1 MFLVALWSALAG
13 LSEATAVEATS
24 RAPAEVEL
32 RPSGVANELRI
43 SDGVTPW
50 QDLPSWL
57 LFFFLLGERAA
68 QVHEAGFKTCVVTI
82 PPIRSYAAAFAAT
95 GATVGTAVCAQAVP
109 DTDVHFEDL
118 ASLDEGTQVVVKMGE
133 RIYAGKLN
141 GVVSRD
147 GRTGL
152 EVVYDGMTHFV
163 PKQLCQ
169 RVQIG
174 EGGKRTL
181 PKVLRR
187 TRSAKT
193 AVVDELLGEFS
204 AGFLSIPTVD
214 TVVVGQASLLV
225 QELESVRIK
234 GRAEEGGI
242 ATLGALL
249 RPRRFLPDGGISRSL
264 LLSDRVAEFSMP
276 VEDVPHV
283 AVFDGP
289 RAFARRRSEF
299 ADSSWVVVLDRCSA
313 SFREGVDVANEEFST
328 RSGTPSFFEDLGAP
342 PGTEV
347 QTFER
352 SR

>member
-1 MFLVALWSALAG
+1 M
-13 LSEATAVEATS
+13 EATS
-24 RAPAEVEL
+24 RTQAVVDL
-32 RPSGVANELRI
+32 RPSGVASELRI

-50 QDLPSWL
+50 QALPPWL
-57 LFFFLLGERAA
+57 HFFFLLGERSA
-68 QVHEAGFKTCVVTI
+68 QVHEAGIKTCVVTI

-109 DTDVHFEDL
+109 DADVHFEDL
-118 ASLDEGTQVVVKMGE
+118 ASLDAGTQVVVKMGE
-133 RIYAGKLN
+133 RIYAGSLE
-141 GVVSRD
+141 GVVNRE
-147 GRTGL
+147 GHTGL
-152 EVVYDGMTHFV
+152 EVVADGMTYFV

-169 RVQIG
+169 RIQIG

-187 TRSAKT
+187 SRSAKT
-193 AVVDELLGEFS
+193 TVVDDLLGEFS

-214 TVVVGQASLLV
+214 TVVVGQASLLE
-225 QELESVRIK
+225 QELESVKI
-234 GRAEEGGI
+234 RASAEDGGI
-242 ATLGALL
+242 ATLSALL

-276 VEDVPHV
+276 VEDTPHV

-313 SFREGVDVANEEFST
+313 SFHEGVDVANEEFSI
-328 RSGTPSFFEDLGAP
+328 RSGTAPFFEDLEAP

-347 QTFER
+347 QVFER
-352 SR
+352 AR